1 MRLIFMGT
9 PEFAVSSLEVLHERG
24 DEVLLVISQMDK
36 PKGRG
41 KKMMPTPVKQR
52 ALELGFPVYQPEKIK
67 SDEALEKLRSLKP
80 DVIVVTAYGQIL
92 SKEVLEVPK
101 YGCINVHA
109 SLLPEY
115 RGAAPMQFALMEG
128 RKKTGVTTMMMD
140 EGLDTGDMLDK
151 IEVEIEEGE
160 TLSTLERKLSIAG
173 RIALHRTLKKLE
185 DLGTEIE
192 RQKQED
198 EKSSYASLL
207 TKEMGIIPWE
217 KTAEEIDCLIR
228 AVEGWPSA
236 TTYYRGD
243 KVKLFG
249 VQKTGKKNKGHR
261 FGEIVEVKK
270 DAIFVATGNEI
281 VRIDEV
287 QFPNKKRMKVDDYLR
302 GNVIEEGVILGR
314 E

>member
-9 PEFAVSSLEVLHERG
+9 PEFAISSLEVLHERG
-24 DEVLLVISQMDK
+24 DEVLLVISQTDK

-41 KKMMPTPVKQR
+41 KKTMPTPVKQK
-52 ALELGFPVYQPEKIK
+52 ALELGFPIYQPEKIK
-67 SDEALEKLRSLKP
+67 SDEVLAKLRSLEP
-80 DVIVVTAYGQIL
+80 DAIIVTAYGQIL

-151 IEVEIEEGE
+151 VEVEIAEGE
-160 TLSTLERKLSIAG
+160 TLATLGRKLAVAG
-173 RIALHRTLKKLE
+173 KIALHRTLEKIE
-185 DLGTEIE
+185 TSGTKVE

-198 EKSSYASLL
+198 EKSSYAPLL
-207 TKEMGIIPWE
+207 TKEMGVIPWE
-217 KTAEEIDCLIR
+217 KSAEEIDCLIR

-236 TTYYRGD
+236 TTYYHAD
-243 KVKLFG
+243 KVKIFG
-249 VQKTGKKNKGHR
+249 VEKTGSKNTGYQC
-261 FGEIVEVKK
+261 GEIVEVKK
-270 DAIFVATGNEI
+270 DAILVATGDEI

-287 QFPNKKRMKVDDYLR
+287 QFPNKKRMKVGDYLL
-302 GNVIEEGVILGR
+302 GNVIEKGVVLGR
-314 E
+314 G

>member
-9 PEFAVSSLEVLHERG
+9 PEFAVSSLEVLYERG

-41 KKMMPTPVKQR
+41 KKMMPTPVKQK
-52 ALELGFPVYQPEKIK
+52 ALEWGFPVYQPEKIK

-92 SKEVLEVPK
+92 SKEVLEAAK

-140 EGLDTGDMLDK
+140 EGLDTGDMIDK
-151 IEVEIEEGE
+151 VEVEIGEGE
-160 TLSTLERKLSIAG
+160 TLSTLSRKLAEAG
-173 RIALHRTLKKLE
+173 KIALHRTLKKIELS
-185 DLGTEIE
+185 GTEIE
-192 RQKQED
+192 RQKQD
-198 EKSSYASLL
+198 EEESSYASLL

-217 KTAEEIDCLIR
+217 KSVEEIDCLIR

-236 TTYYRGD
+236 TTYYQGE
-243 KVKLFG
+243 KVKIFA
-249 VQKTGKKNKGHR
+249 VERTGKKNMGHR
-261 FGEIVEVKK
+261 CGEIVEVKK
-270 DAIFVATGNEI
+270 DAIFVATGDEI

-287 QFPNKKRMKVDDYLR
+287 QFPNKKRMKVGDYLL
-302 GNVIEEGVILGR
+302 GNVIEKGVVLGR
-314 E
+314 G